1 MLAEFPKSSPYLIG
15 LLPTFPP
22 PLIIVILDQ
31 VIAASGG
38 GLGDVEWPRWVEVF
52 EGISHT
58 LITVNSSLNF
68 FIYLVI

>member
-1 MLAEFPKSSPYLIG
+1 MMM
-15 LLPTFPP
+15 
-22 PLIIVILDQ
+22 Q

-38 GLGDVEWPRWVEVF
+38 GLGDMEWPRWVEVL

>member
-1 MLAEFPKSSPYLIG
+1 MDSSTNESRIKVQ
-15 LLPTFPP
+15 FFF
-22 PLIIVILDQ
+22 VE
-31 VIAASGG
+31 VVAASGG
-38 GLGDVEWPRWVEVF
+38 GLGDVEWPRWVEIL